1 MSGWGLAVAAVVLL
15 ALWGLRTA
23 RDDSSFFVASRSAG
37 AVLAGLGGTAA
48 GLSAFVFVGG
58 PGLFARLGV
67 ASLWIILSAP
77 VTSALQCWTVGERL
91 VESARRHGCLT
102 LPDVIASRFGEGWPR
117 GLAAAAI
124 AIGGTATLAVQ
135 IAGCAVIG
143 ETLLGIPGW
152 QVAAMAIA
160 ATTAYA
166 AAGGMRAGLVA
177 EAVQGAVMATAAV
190 GLSVAALRAAGGTAH
205 AVSVLASRRPDLL
218 DTFGPAGP
226 SSAFG
231 LLLLFGVGT
240 CAQPH
245 YLQKFLLVRERASL
259 RWMPAIMTLA
269 LLCVLS
275 VWIGVGLGGTALWL
289 EGAIEVTDPDAIAPA
304 LLAGLASPVLRTVA
318 LVAVVA
324 AVMSTAASLLNL
336 VAAAVTRD
344 LPRAIGIS
352 PAPGLSAPRIATV
365 ATALMASAVALTTA
379 RPVALLGVLGW
390 GCATASLLPVMTL
403 GLGWRGATRRGVCAA
418 MVLGPAVQLG
428 LEWART
434 HVRVDVRWEP
444 GLTGAAVGFIVLAAA
459 SWLDSRHSEGSTA

>member
-1 MSGWGLAVAAVVLL
+1 MSGWGLVVVAVMLL
-15 ALWGLRTA
+15 SLWGLRFA

-58 PGLFARLGV
+58 PGLFARVGV

-77 VTSALQCWTVGERL
+77 VTSALQCWAVGERL

-102 LPDVIASRFGEGWPR
+102 LPDVVATRFGEGWPR
-117 GLAAAAI
+117 GLAATAI
-124 AIGGTATLAVQ
+124 AVGGTATLAVQ

-152 QVAAMAIA
+152 QVAAMAIG

-190 GLSVAALRAAGGTAH
+190 GLAAVALHAAGGTTRAL
-205 AVSVLASRRPDLL
+205 SVLATRRPDLL
-218 DTFGPAGP
+218 EAFGPAGA
-226 SSAFG
+226 SGAFG
-231 LLLLFGVGT
+231 LFLLFGLGT

-245 YLQKFLLVRERASL
+245 YLQKFLLLRERAAL
-259 RWMPAIMTLA
+259 RWMPAVMTAA
-269 LLCVLS
+269 LLCVLT

-289 EGAIEVTDPDAIAPA
+289 EGTIEVADPDAIAPA
-304 LLAGLASPVLRTVA
+304 LLAGLASPTLRIVA

-344 LPRAIGIS
+344 LPRAIGRS

-365 ATALMASAVALTTA
+365 VTALTAAAVALTTT
-379 RPVALLGVLGW
+379 RPVALLGILGW
-390 GCATASLLPVMTL
+390 GCATAALLPVMTL

-418 MVLGPAVQLG
+418 MVVGPGVQLG

-434 HVRVDVRWEP
+434 VSALGVRWEP
-444 GLTGAAVGFIVLAAA
+444 GLTGAAVGFIALAAT
-459 SWLDSRHSEGSTA
+459 SWVDTRHPGRSAA

>member
-1 MSGWGLAVAAVVLL
+1 MSGWGLAVVAIMLL
-15 ALWGLRTA
+15 SLWGLRFA

-102 LPDVIASRFGEGWPR
+102 LPDVVACQFGEGWPR

-143 ETLLGIPGW
+143 ETLLGVPGW

-190 GLSVAALRAAGGTAH
+190 GLAVAALHAAGGTAR
-205 AVSVLASRRPDLL
+205 AVSVLSSRRPDLL
-218 DTFGPAGP
+218 EAFGPAGA
-226 SSAFG
+226 SSALG
-231 LLLLFGVGT
+231 LFLLFGLGT

-259 RWMPAIMTLA
+259 RWMPAVMSVA
-269 LLCVLS
+269 LLCVLT
-275 VWIGVGLGGTALWL
+275 VWVGVGLGGTALWL
-289 EGAIEVTDPDAIAPA
+289 EGGIEVTDPDAIAPA
-304 LLAGLASPVLRTVA
+304 LLAGLASPALRMVA

-344 LPRAIGIS
+344 LPRAIGRS
-352 PAPGLSAPRIATV
+352 PAPGLTAPRIATV
-365 ATALMASAVALTTA
+365 ATALTAAAVALATT

-434 HVRVDVRWEP
+434 LASVDARWEP
-444 GLTGAAVGFIVLAAA
+444 GLTGAAVGFLVLVMA
-459 SWLDSRHSEGSTA
+459 SWVDAARPERSAT